1 MAFKMNGALKAFG
14 KSAGDNRVLKM
25 APTKMA
31 PTKLD
36 PSAMKN
42 EEEKKKKKKSFKD
55 KVVDVAKKAD
65 EVVETTARKIGDTKI
80 PGTSTSLRDAAKKA
94 DNFLQ
99 GNS

>member
-1 MAFKMNGALKAFG
+1 MAFKMNSALKEFG
-14 KSAGDNRVLKM
+14 KSAGDNRVMKM

-31 PTKLD
+31 PTKMA
-36 PSAMKN
+36 SAMKN

-65 EVVETTARKIGDTKI
+65 EVVDKTARKIGDTKI
-80 PGTSTSLRDAAKKA
+80 PGTNTSLRDAAKKA

-99 GNS
+99 GDS